1 MPHKHKVEDTR
12 KRSFFKALTGN
23 GLEIIFD
30 TFIFGLAFRILGLSI
45 PEAAGLGLALSVLT
59 EVLCFITN
67 YFNDRIWNRTQWG
80 RKVKDEETKEK
91 ILWSCHQCLWRAY
104 PGSFMICEHP
114 ITKER
119 MKKHD
124 RMCKTPCEY
133 FEYDKTGMDYLER
146 IKEGYSW
153 VQTGK

>member
-1 MPHKHKVEDTR
+1 MPHEHKVEDTR
-12 KRSFFKALTGN
+12 KRSFLKALTGYT
-23 GLEIIFD
+23 LEVIID
-30 TFIFGLAFRILGLSI
+30 TFIFWTLLVVIGIEPGHAIPLG
-45 PEAAGLGLALSVLT
+45 AGFSLLT
-59 EVLCFITN
+59 ESICFLSH
-67 YFNDRIWNRTQWG
+67 YLNDRIWNRAQWG
-80 RKVKDEETKEK
+80 RKVEDEEAKEK

-133 FEYDKTGMDYLER
+133 FEYDKTGTDYLER